1 MGRGVREETTT
12 LQIVRHARVE
22 RVSGRIVR
30 AAKRVTVRAGRVVK
44 ASDLQ
49 DHVGKV
55 SVRVGRRVVGIVR
68 IVRVAKRVTVRAG
81 RVARVSVR
89 VDRRVEGIVRIVRAV
104 KASGLTVRAAK
115 KVIGQVI
122 LVAKRANSRFGDAVK
137 AVVARASEALV
148 VARVI
153 VDHVVMAS
161 DLQGRVVKVSVRV
174 GRKVVGIVRIV
185 RAARKVTARVA
196 TSIVRGGKIVP
207 NVLLP
212 MLNVGPMKFVAPKVV
227 ASTRAA
233 KCHTSVRPKS
243 DGSMRDPSARPSLP
257 SESSKNQ
264 FATGRV
270 KQWRPSTHE
279 PWGRLPLH
287 LVNGMDSSRRV
298 A

>member
-12 LQIVRHARVE
+12 LQIVRAGRVE

-49 DHVGKV
+49 DHVG
-55 SVRVGRRVVGIVR
+55 
-68 IVRVAKRVTVRAG
+68 
-81 RVARVSVR
+81 
-89 VDRRVEGIVRIVRAV
+89 
-104 KASGLTVRAAK
+104 
-115 KVIGQVI
+115 
-122 LVAKRANSRFGDAVK
+122 
-137 AVVARASEALV
+137 
-148 VARVI
+148 
-153 VDHVVMAS
+153 
-161 DLQGRVVKVSVRV
+161 KVSVRV

-264 FATGRV
+264 FASVQVRRWRRSIHEHSGHSLRRSANAKDSV
-270 KQWRPSTHE
+270 K
-279 PWGRLPLH
+279 
-287 LVNGMDSSRRV
+287 LV

>member
-1 MGRGVREETTT
+1 VGRGVREETRNR
-12 LQIVRHARVE
+12 QIVRHARVVKVSDLQGRGE
-22 RVSGRIVR
+22 KVSGL
-30 AAKRVTVRAGRVVK
+30 TGRVVR
-44 ASDLQ
+44 
-49 DHVGKV
+49 VGK
-55 SVRVGRRVVGIVR
+55 
-68 IVRVAKRVTVRAG
+68 
-81 RVARVSVR
+81 VSVR
-89 VDRRVEGIVRIVRAV
+89 VDRRVVVIVHIVHAAKKEIVRI
-104 KASGLTVRAAK
+104 VRAAK
-115 KVIGQVI
+115 KVIGQVVP
-122 LVAKRANSRFGDAVK
+122 VAKEANSRFVVAVK
-137 AVVARASEALV
+137 AVVARASETLV

-153 VDHVVMAS
+153 VDHVVVAS
-161 DLQGRVVKVSVRV
+161 DLQGRVVKVSVQV

-257 SESSKNQ
+257 SESSENQ
-264 FATGRV
+264 FASVQVR
-270 KQWRPSTHE
+270 QWRPSTHE
-279 PWGRLPLH
+279 PWGLLPPH
-287 LVNGMDSSRRV
+287 LVNGMVSSRRV